1 MSEPQQSVKGESV
14 ILGME
19 RLTHWV
25 SQNVKF
31 LAVLVFTVLVAGYG
45 AQALKDQDTEAQQ
58 NYWAEASEL
67 KTPEEKQ
74 AFIDDNPDANAAKIL
89 ALELCRTQLDE
100 ANPEA
105 AEATA
110 SLFIERNEAHSHLGL
125 AFLLRAY
132 AREELAKNEGAKADL
147 QQVLD
152 TPRYA
157 ALAAQALERLN

>member
-1 MSEPQQSVKGESV
+1 MSEPQESVKGDSF

-19 RLTHWV
+19 RFTHWV

-31 LAVLVFTVLVAGYG
+31 LAVLVLTVLVAGYG
-45 AQALKDQDTEAQQ
+45 AQALKDQEVEAQQ
-58 NYWAEASEL
+58 NFWAEASEL
-67 KTPEEKQ
+67 KTSEEKQ
-74 AFIDDNPDANAAKIL
+74 TFINNNPDANAAHIL
-89 ALELCRTQLDE
+89 ALELCREQLDA

-110 SLFIERNEAHSHLGL
+110 SLFIERNEAHSHLDL

-152 TPRYA
+152 NPRYA